1 MASPQKD
8 PQKPGDTTT
17 KDPKA
22 PDPKANP
29 QDPKAQD
36 PKQQNVRVGP
46 PPGRK
51 GGRNPD
57 ERRFAARMLFPTSG
71 RCGFDPI
78 TYKGPVVPRNMMKA
92 MLVRENELRL
102 SDAVQTAFDQCAIS
116 DSAKYT
122 DVVEGVQKQ
131 VLREFGFSDD
141 GASLL
146 MFRSALS
153 MYPND
158 EEIKNLAYYYKYNR
172 SRQGELYCGAEVDLS
187 KITLKS
193 LDGTQSFQLSQFAV
207 EGKPLVLI
215 AGSIT

>member
-1 MASPQKD
+1 
-8 PQKPGDTTT
+8 
-17 KDPKA
+17 
-22 PDPKANP
+22 
-29 QDPKAQD
+29 
-36 PKQQNVRVGP
+36 
-46 PPGRK
+46 
-51 GGRNPD
+51 
-57 ERRFAARMLFPTSG
+57 
-71 RCGFDPI
+71 
-78 TYKGPVVPRNMMKA
+78 